1 MYSVGC
7 KSAPS
12 IIQNPNTYAK
22 ESKLLRIDD
31 LSGWWPLVGLLD
43 ECVLPGETR
52 TIGMPT
58 LDQKGLAALLERIG
72 QRAVAL
78 SITSRMELPSMVST
92 RWATVCEIEVAPAS
106 EDASPPQ
113 RIILRGLARV
123 QLLEV
128 RGRQSPYEAKLKA
141 ADADNDTEK
150 TREEFNQL
158 LSAAALLLLGL
169 AAGDQPERPDWT
181 EHIDSVWATLMRALG
196 DNQAALSSLDKSPP
210 QALKELALRS
220 AKQTEARAAM
230 IELESL
236 LQQTR
241 TDNKDG
247 QGLDKSMR
255 QRLWAQVVSIQRR
268 LDVYDPLVSEDGEDE
283 LVVLQRKLSQN
294 GLSKEARL
302 LVKRQLKLLQSMR
315 KDHHD
320 YPSFLGQLQ
329 FIARLP
335 WQLEPPAPE
344 PSITQLQEILDADHT
359 GLTDVKRRI
368 LEYMAVRRLGGDAAS
383 TVLCLAGPPGVGKT
397 SLAKSIARAL
407 SRPLAHVALGGVH
420 DESELRGHRLSF
432 VAAAPGRILD
442 AIARAGSRRAVML
455 LDEIDKLGGHRDRS
469 PAAALLEVLDPE
481 QHERF
486 RDNYLGLG
494 FDLSSVFF
502 IATAND
508 ISTIPG
514 PLRDRLEIIEL
525 DGYTIHEKS
534 HIARSHLLPKL
545 AKEHGQGVEINLHDD
560 ALMSVIE
567 NYTREAGVRQLRRSL
582 ASLYRAQ
589 ALAVATQT
597 PESPQS
603 TGIYTNSESLI
614 KPLGAPRFRT
624 PAKRAT
630 LPVGVSVGLGV
641 IAGSGS
647 LLWIEIARLPGQNRL
662 HLTGQMGEVMKES
675 AHTVHALVRRN
686 AIRLGAPA
694 SALLDDLHIH
704 IPEAATPK
712 DGPSAGIALWAAMLS
727 AYLDR
732 PLRADIA
739 MTGELSLTG
748 DVWPVGGIKP
758 KLLAAERAGLREAI
772 LPADN
777 KADAPLN
784 TSLTLHW
791 VSSCEDI
798 LPILFPSIT

>member
-1 MYSVGC
+1 M
-7 KSAPS
+7 
-12 IIQNPNTYAK
+12 
-22 ESKLLRIDD
+22 
-31 LSGWWPLVGLLD
+31 SGWWPLVGLLD

-52 TIGMPT
+52 TIGMPA
-58 LDQKGLAALLERIG
+58 LDQKGLAALLERVG

-92 RWATVCEIEVAPAS
+92 RWATVCEIEAVPAS
-106 EDASPPQ
+106 EDVAAAQ
-113 RIILRGLARV
+113 RVVLRGLARA

-128 RGRQSPYEAKLKA
+128 RGRQSPYEAKIKA
-141 ADADNDTEK
+141 ADADNSGDK
-150 TREEFNQL
+150 SREELNQL
-158 LSAAALLLLGL
+158 LSAAAMLLLGI
-169 AAGDQPERPDWT
+169 AAGDEPERADWS
-181 EHIDSVWATLMRALG
+181 EHIDSVWATLMRAIG
-196 DNQAALSSLDKSPP
+196 DNQAALNALDKTPT
-210 QALKELALRS
+210 QALKDLALRS
-220 AKQTEARAAM
+220 AKQAEARAAM
-230 IELESL
+230 VELEAL
-236 LQQTR
+236 LKQTR
-241 TDNKDG
+241 ADNKDG

-255 QRLWAQVVSIQRR
+255 QRLWAQVVSVQRR

-283 LVVLQRKLSQN
+283 LVVLQRKLSQG
-294 GLSKEARL
+294 GLSKEARM

-359 GLTDVKRRI
+359 GLTEVKRRI
-368 LEYMAVRRLGGDAAS
+368 LEYMAIRRLGGDAAS

-420 DESELRGHRLSF
+420 DESELRGHRLTF

-442 AIARAGSRRAVML
+442 AIARVGSRRAVML

-481 QHERF
+481 QHDRF

-514 PLRDRLEIIEL
+514 PLRDRLEIIEI

-534 HIARSHLLPKL
+534 HIARTHLLPKL
-545 AKEHGQGVEINLHDD
+545 AKEHGNGVEITVQDN
-560 ALMSVIE
+560 ALMAVIE

-589 ALAVATQT
+589 ALHVATNT
-597 PESPQS
+597 EESKTKIS
-603 TGIYTNSESLI
+603 AGTYADAESLI

-624 PAKRAT
+624 PTKRAT

-641 IAGSGS
+641 LAGSGS
-647 LLWIEIARLPGQNRL
+647 LLWIETARLPGQNRL

-694 SALLDDLHIH
+694 PALLDDLHIH

-732 PLRADIA
+732 PLRSDIA

-748 DVWPVGGIKP
+748 DVWPVGGVKA
-758 KLLAAERAGLREAI
+758 KLLAAERAGLREVI

-791 VSSCEDI
+791 VTSCEDI
-798 LPILFPSIT
+798 LPILFPATT